1 MELKELYFS
10 DMEMVKELFLS
21 VFSQEPWNDDWSDE
35 EQLDCYIGD
44 LLGHSRALCFGL
56 FDQEKLIGLSLGY
69 IRYWYE
75 GTEYRIEEFC
85 ISRDYQGQ
93 GHGASL
99 LADIEKQLADRKIV
113 HILLQTRTQPFSLF
127 FLQKM
132 RFPSLRRRCDHSQES
147 RTSWNL
153 LIFVKPSLRMLLT
166 EILRTRE

>member
-1 MELKELYFS
+1 MKLKELTVA
-10 DMEMVKELFLS
+10 DLEMVKQLFLS

-44 LLGHSRALCFGL
+44 LLGHPRTLCFGL
-56 FDQEKLIGLSLGY
+56 FDPEKVIGLSLGY
-69 IRYWYE
+69 IRYWCE

-113 HILLQTRTQPFSLF
+113 HILLQTER
-127 FLQKM
+127 
-132 RFPSLRRRCDHSQES
+132 
-147 RTSWNL
+147 NL
-153 LIFVKPSLRMLLT
+153 SAYSFYKKCGFRALEEDVTMVKKVGHHGT
-166 EILRTRE
+166 C